1 MPCHV
6 SASRVSSRRRT
17 RFFKRPSIIAA
28 KLDMNREGER
38 WAQSFLIW
46 AATGAHPAWKPLA
59 VARTND
65 ALLVAVEWGTWPH
78 DERPYGVVE
87 IALSGNSLRWQSFHI
102 HEKAKMLKLVS
113 GGECADG
120 LALSFG
126 DLLRYHREQ
135 AGLTRMECAALTG
148 LSIQGIV
155 RIEKRGS
162 TPSLQTL
169 KLLRNVKVLRPF
181 LQSVSTPTYRTGL
194 RPIRATSVE
203 QSSLSATGTER

>member
-17 RFFKRPSIIAA
+17 RFFKRPSSIAA

-59 VARTND
+59 VARTKD
-65 ALLVAVEWGTWPH
+65 ALLIAVEWGTWPH

-113 GGECADG
+113 GGESADG

-126 DLLRYHREQ
+126 ELLRYHREQ

-148 LSIQGIV
+148 LSIEGIV
-155 RIEKRGS
+155 RIEKGGS

-169 KLLRNVKVLRPF
+169 RHLRKIEALRPF
-181 LQSVSTPTYRTGL
+181 LQTVGTPTYRDGL
-194 RPIRATSVE
+194 RTIRATRDEESTW
-203 QSSLSATGTER
+203 SANGAGR

>member
-38 WAQSFLIW
+38 WAQNFLIW

-59 VARTND
+59 VARTKD

-87 IALSGNSLRWQSFHI
+87 IALSGDSLRWQSFQI
-102 HEKAKMLKLVS
+102 GEKERMLKLVS
-113 GGECADG
+113 GGESADG

-135 AGLTRMECAALTG
+135 AGLTRMELAAQTG
-148 LSIQGIV
+148 LAYQGIV
-155 RIEKRGS
+155 QIEKGGS

-169 KLLRNVKVLRPF
+169 RLLRKVEALRPF
-181 LQSVSTPTYRTGL
+181 LQAVGTPTYRTGL
-194 RPIRATSVE
+194 RSVRSD
-203 QSSLSATGTER
+203 SSALSVNGEGP